1 MAVPFS
7 TDVFR
12 CPDCMAGNL
21 HRCRMLLRGILQLP
35 TEAVAADGTTDVYD
49 DDVMAM
55 QKRLERLLP
64 YGSVAPIRVRPED
77 YGGAE
82 LVPVL
87 IARKAPQ
94 RFDARNSYRD
104 RMLSTGDIMVF
115 IHDLVP
121 DDDDPHAVRGQVKLP
136 RVVDEKNMRAIP
148 LGAFVGMGRPSMQYL
163 TRVMGT
169 EHWWEL
175 SETRVQE
182 AKSMCLLMASRP
194 SEAYVASD
202 TTKSIWDK
210 EDRARAPVGAPH
222 FKKDQVVEANVR
234 VPSELRAEIALM
246 GGRLKTASGGQSAIT
261 GRIIQV
267 KFLNRQRRW
276 DYKIQW
282 EKDCRS
288 SSKKI
293 AKSLGLGRYF
303 DEGQVDLWTIRE
315 V

>member
-7 TDVFR
+7 PDVFR

-35 TEAVAADGTTDVYD
+35 TETVAADETTDIYD
-49 DDVMAM
+49 NHVMAM
-55 QKRLERLLP
+55 HKRLGRLLP

-87 IARKAPQ
+87 IGRKTPQ

-115 IHDLVP
+115 IHDLVT
-121 DDDDPHAVRGQVKLP
+121 DDDDPHAVRGQVQLLY
-136 RVVDEKNMRAIP
+136 EKNMRAIP
-148 LGAFVGMGRPSMQYL
+148 LSAFVGMGRPSMQYL
-163 TRVMGT
+163 ARVLGA
-169 EHWWEL
+169 EHLWEL

-182 AKSMCLLMASRP
+182 PKSMCLVMASRP
-194 SEAYVASD
+194 SEVYMASD
-202 TTKSIWDK
+202 TGKSIWDK
-210 EDRARAPVGAPH
+210 EDRARTPVGMPH

-234 VPSELRAEIALM
+234 GPSELRAEIATM
-246 GGRLKTASGGQSAIT
+246 GGRI
-261 GRIIQV
+261 
-267 KFLNRQRRW
+267 RQPP
-276 DYKIQW
+276 
-282 EKDCRS
+282 
-288 SSKKI
+288 
-293 AKSLGLGRYF
+293 
-303 DEGQVDLWTIRE
+303 VDR